1 MLEVEVMH
9 FILTSVIILIILTT
23 VIILVRIGPVTK
35 ASWNGEHFQRW
46 SCTMWSLT
54 LGSKPPRL
62 QRSSQSPWSKPE
74 NYIIFNSYFEEWAG
88 RWKIFSCANTL

>member
-1 MLEVEVMH
+1 MLTGEAIM
-9 FILTSVIILIILTT
+9 
-23 VIILVRIGPVTK
+23 LVLVVCDDFDNRDNNHDGPVTK

-54 LGSKPPRL
+54 LGSKPLHL

-74 NYIIFNSYFEEWAG
+74 NHIIFSGYFG
-88 RWKIFSCANTL
+88 Q